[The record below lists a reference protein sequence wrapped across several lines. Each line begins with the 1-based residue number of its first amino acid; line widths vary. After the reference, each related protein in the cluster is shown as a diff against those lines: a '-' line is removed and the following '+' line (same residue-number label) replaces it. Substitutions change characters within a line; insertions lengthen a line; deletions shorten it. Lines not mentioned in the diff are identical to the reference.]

1 MFRLPVFATVSLL
14 ALTAALPAAEP
25 TPPSAAPAGASLPS
39 ITVTPVVE
47 ATLRDAVIA
56 TGLFQPADTVFVQPQ
71 IEGQAIEEVLADVGD
86 RVAAG
91 QVLARLSDRTLTHQR
106 SQLSASRAAAV
117 ASIAQ
122 SRAQIAEATALRDDA
137 NRTLDRT
144 SKLSQQG
151 SASQAAL
158 DQAMAQAATAEAR
171 LTAAIEGQAAA
182 EAQVALI
189 DAQIDDVDLNL
200 SRTNIAAPVGG
211 VIVQRNARIGG
222 IASAAGGDAMFTLI
236 RDGALELHADVAEQ
250 DLLRIEPGQKVSL
263 RVVGRAEPITGT
275 VRLVEPT
282 VDTTTRLGRVRIGLD
297 DSGLVRDGMFGEATI
312 LVAERRALAAPV
324 TAISADGA
332 ALKVEDGIVARV
344 TVETGI
350 RDGGLVEIVSGLPL
364 GATIVSRAGAFVR
377 DGDHIHP
384 VLADPGAAT
393 N

>member
-14 ALTAALPAAEP
+14 ALSAALPAAEP
-25 TPPSAAPAGASLPS
+25 TPPAATPAEASLPS

-47 ATLRDAVIA
+47 TTLRDAVIA

-71 IEGQAIEEVLADVGD
+71 IEGQAIEEILADVGD
-86 RVAAG
+86 RVEAG

-106 SQLSASRAAAV
+106 SQLVASRAAAV

-122 SRAQIAEATALRDDA
+122 SRAQIAEAIAVRDDA

-158 DQAMAQAATAEAR
+158 DQAMAAAATAEAR
-171 LTAAIEGQAAA
+171 LTAATEGQAAA

-222 IASAAGGDAMFTLI
+222 IASSGGDAMFTLI

-250 DLLRIEPGQKVSL
+250 DLLRIAPGQKVSL
-263 RVVGRAEPITGT
+263 RVVGRVEPITGT

-282 VDTTTRLGRVRIGLD
+282 VDTATRLGRVRIGLD
-297 DSGLVRDGMFGEATI
+297 DSSLVRDGMFGEATI
-312 LVAERRALAAPV
+312 LVAERQTLAAPV
-324 TAISADGA
+324 TAISADGS

-344 TVETGI
+344 PVETGI

-384 VLADPGAAT
+384 VLADPAVAT

>member
-14 ALTAALPAAEP
+14 ALSAALPAAEP
-25 TPPSAAPAGASLPS
+25 TPPAAAPAEASLPS

-47 ATLRDAVIA
+47 TTLRDAVIA

-71 IEGQAIEEVLADVGD
+71 IEGQAIEEILADVGD
-86 RVAAG
+86 RVEAG
-91 QVLARLSDRTLTHQR
+91 QVLARLSARTLTHQR
-106 SQLSASRAAAV
+106 SQLVASRAAAV

-122 SRAQIAEATALRDDA
+122 SRAQIAEAIAVRDDA

-144 SKLSQQG
+144 SKLNQQG

-158 DQAMAQAATAEAR
+158 DQAMAAAATAEAR
-171 LTAAIEGQAAA
+171 LTAATEGQAAA

-200 SRTNIAAPVGG
+200 SRTNISAPVGG

-222 IASAAGGDAMFTLI
+222 IASAGGDAMFTLI

-263 RVVGRAEPITGT
+263 RVVGRVEPITGT

-282 VDTTTRLGRVRIGLD
+282 VDTATRLGRVRIGLD

-312 LVAERRALAAPV
+312 LVTERKTLAAPV

-332 ALKVEDGIVARV
+332 ALKVENGIVARV
-344 TVETGI
+344 PVETGI
-350 RDGGLVEIVSGLPL
+350 RDGGMVEIVSGLPL

-384 VLADPGAAT
+384 VLADPAVAT